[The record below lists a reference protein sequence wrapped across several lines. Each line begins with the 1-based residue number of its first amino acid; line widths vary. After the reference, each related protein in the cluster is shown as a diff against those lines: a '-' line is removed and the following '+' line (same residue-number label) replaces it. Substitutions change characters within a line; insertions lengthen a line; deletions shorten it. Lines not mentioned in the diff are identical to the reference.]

1 MKEVTTEEEQAAA
14 KKAGYYLHDFGHG
27 VQMKLD
33 RFPQYPK
40 RGEKN
45 SDYGVPVAV
54 SLLLRICAEAAGLF
68 FVMFLFA
75 LLSGHDNSQRSL
87 DRLQCRVAGS
97 TVDGHAILTNNSA
110 YAWPGATY
118 ATRAEAYAAVASA
131 LGFPPEECGWSGLS
145 IRLFNATDL
154 TEAGVYQNNAS
165 DFPFYLRTGLGGC
178 QEYRACDEGAPEK
191 CDKALSLIHI

>member
-1 MKEVTTEEEQAAA
+1 MAEAGDEGAPPTLEAADETGGSRESSITRSRSRKTPLRHLVKPVLNKDHRVAAREATREDYVVKMKEVTTEEEQAAA

-131 LGFPPEECGWSGLS
+131 L
-145 IRLFNATDL
+145 T
-154 TEAGVYQNNAS
+154 
-165 DFPFYLRTGLGGC
+165 
-178 QEYRACDEGAPEK
+178 
-191 CDKALSLIHI
+191 